1 MMNDVFNAIPMI
13 PAEATVVGNHIANKK
28 RRLIKTIVVMIRIR
42 VIKVAISP
50 YDARNVIKSL
60 NQLPL
65 KFILVRQMCLRTNR
79 MI

>member
-1 MMNDVFNAIPMI
+1 MMSFNAIPMI
-13 PAEATVVGNHIANKK
+13 PAEATVVGHHIANKK
-28 RRLIKTIVVMIRIR
+28 RRLIKTIVAMIRVR

-65 KFILVRQMCLRTNR
+65 KFIFGSPNVFKNQ
-79 MI
+79 